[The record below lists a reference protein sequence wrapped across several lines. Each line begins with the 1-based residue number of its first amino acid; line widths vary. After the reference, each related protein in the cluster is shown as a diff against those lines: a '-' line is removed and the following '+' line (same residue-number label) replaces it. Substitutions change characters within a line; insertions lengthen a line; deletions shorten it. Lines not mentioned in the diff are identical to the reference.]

1 MSDSE
6 EPYAGKPHVRFC
18 EGEPEQSMVKLV
30 RHCQTK
36 GAATDRF
43 DLNRYPGSLL
53 DHLTFGSA
61 IVKMG
66 TVLFFLIAV
75 NILISVIGNASGDR
89 HH

>member
-1 MSDSE
+1 METKLNLITRRAKEALLLTEVSDSE

-53 DHLTFGSA
+53 DHLLFSA
-61 IVKMG
+61 LQYI
-66 TVLFFLIAV
+66 
-75 NILISVIGNASGDR
+75 R
-89 HH
+89 HGV